1 VRRIEVAKHNGQ
13 LHIPKVQ
20 RRIRRKIL
28 AAAELGEC
36 VLVDAD
42 GAKLTR
48 EQLDEILRDIPPA
61 KVRVIYPREHGIQPE
76 EGR

>member
-1 VRRIEVAKHNGQ
+1 MRRIEVARHNGQ
-13 LHIPKVQ
+13 LHVPKVR

-48 EQLDEILRDIPPA
+48 EQLDAILKDIPPA
-61 KVRVIYPREHGIQPE
+61 KVRVIYPREHRIQPGE
-76 EGR
+76 TR